1 MPLPEERGGGA
12 LRRRP
17 MCVARGKVRGYKMAF
32 TTSRDIVAHRWRGRG
47 REREQGVK
55 SDYGGE
61 NIIKSFKC
69 VTVTST

>member
-32 TTSRDIVAHRWRGRG
+32 ATSKAIPLTTDGEVEKG
-47 REREQGVK
+47 RESK
-55 SDYGGE
+55 A
-61 NIIKSFKC
+61 
-69 VTVTST
+69 